1 MVLRGERIGQE
12 SLAAIVFFQRGLGGV
27 LIQHKRQDK
36 LGPLHTAELPRN
48 DRWVAA
54 VRAACRGSRLVTDQ
68 LCAAG
73 RAGIA
78 AQPGGLVF
86 APDGVGRRCLF
97 ILCRGFGSGF
107 FFGIERFDLGS
118 IVAAANK
125 LLIAQPSLSNQL
137 KNIEKTYGA
146 KLLLRG
152 NRSLELTDAGR
163 IFYKRAKEICMME
176 EGLRNELLNQKAGFS
191 ELLKISIP
199 AGNSPYFLHK
209 FFDAFIAK
217 HPKVNYDFYEIPS
230 EFVIPNVLNGITE
243 IGLIR
248 SAAPG
253 HGALTLYP
261 YEKEDIVALFP
272 KDHPLAKIKGKLSVP
287 NLANYPLA
295 IPFDCLDIVYASF
308 GHYLLS
314 PNVSMITS
322 PKTTAIEW
330 ARSFGSV
337 ALVSLTKEDMREIKD
352 MCIKYI
358 SDENLYIMS
367 AFIISKDRH
376 LSKIAK
382 EFLQVHGIEVS

>member
-1 MVLRGERIGQE
+1 MIPTNQKRYFIMTLDSYRNFIT
-12 SLAAIVFFQRGLGGV
+12 IV
-27 LIQHKRQDK
+27 D
-36 LGPLHTAELPRN
+36 
-48 DRWVAA
+48 
-54 VRAACRGSRLVTDQ
+54 C
-68 LCAAG
+68 
-73 RAGIA
+73 
-78 AQPGGLVF
+78 
-86 APDGVGRRCLF
+86 
-97 ILCRGFGSGF
+97 
-107 FFGIERFDLGS
+107 GS

-176 EGLRNELLNQKAGFS
+176 EGLRNELLNQKTGFS

-261 YEKEDIVALFP
+261 YEREDIVALFP

-287 NLANYPLA
+287 DLANYPLA

>member
-1 MVLRGERIGQE
+1 MSNIGKT
-12 SLAAIVFFQRGLGGV
+12 V
-27 LIQHKRQDK
+27 LITERKTCALELRHFISKIIFPAYPELYLK
-36 LGPLHTAELPRN
+36 FYIFYNPLHKPHKLYFQMIPTKQKRYFIMTLDSYRN
-48 DRWVAA
+48 F
-54 VRAACRGSRLVTDQ
+54 VTIVD
-68 LCAAG
+68 C
-73 RAGIA
+73 
-78 AQPGGLVF
+78 
-86 APDGVGRRCLF
+86 
-97 ILCRGFGSGF
+97 
-107 FFGIERFDLGS
+107 GS

-209 FFDAFIAK
+209 FFDDFIAK

-261 YEKEDIVALFP
+261 YEREDIVALFP

-287 NLANYPLA
+287 DLANYPLA

-337 ALVSLTKEDMREIKD
+337 ALVSLTKEDIREIKD

>member
-1 MVLRGERIGQE
+1 MTLDSYRNFVT
-12 SLAAIVFFQRGLGGV
+12 IV
-27 LIQHKRQDK
+27 D
-36 LGPLHTAELPRN
+36 
-48 DRWVAA
+48 
-54 VRAACRGSRLVTDQ
+54 C
-68 LCAAG
+68 
-73 RAGIA
+73 
-78 AQPGGLVF
+78 
-86 APDGVGRRCLF
+86 
-97 ILCRGFGSGF
+97 
-107 FFGIERFDLGS
+107 GS

-358 SDENLYIMS
+358 SDDFP
-367 AFIISKDRH
+367 FITTSQVKQRSHQLFCSYNSFYPRDIIIFYNANAILIFWIVIFTNIILPNQPAIFVFQTCTLTDSIWSHFKCKWRTCFIVD
-376 LSKIAK
+376 IPFI
-382 EFLQVHGIEVS
+382 FLTI

>member
-1 MVLRGERIGQE
+1 MTLDSYRNFVT
-12 SLAAIVFFQRGLGGV
+12 IV
-27 LIQHKRQDK
+27 D
-36 LGPLHTAELPRN
+36 
-48 DRWVAA
+48 
-54 VRAACRGSRLVTDQ
+54 C
-68 LCAAG
+68 
-73 RAGIA
+73 
-78 AQPGGLVF
+78 
-86 APDGVGRRCLF
+86 
-97 ILCRGFGSGF
+97 
-107 FFGIERFDLGS
+107 GS

-261 YEKEDIVALFP
+261 YEREDIVALFP

-287 NLANYPLA
+287 DLANYPLA

-337 ALVSLTKEDMREIKD
+337 ALVSLTKEDIREIKD

-358 SDENLYIMS
+358 SDENLYWI
-367 AFIISKDRH
+367 
-376 LSKIAK
+376 
-382 EFLQVHGIEVS
+382 FLCGRAACPV